1 MLKQRLSD
9 NNVGCCN
16 VLYNSILIIYIMSKK
31 RSIEEINEKIRKR
44 KAVVLTAEQVSAMG
58 KELKPEEIM
67 NRVDVVTTAT
77 FGPMCSS
84 GVFINFGH
92 TTPPM
97 RMEKITLNNVPVFG
111 GIAAV
116 DAYLGATE
124 TAMPQDIY
132 GGAHVI
138 EELIEGKDV
147 LLQATAKGTDCYPR
161 TEVKTLINKSTI
173 NEMIMFNPRNAY
185 QNYNVAVN
193 STTKIKYTYM
203 GTLLPAFGNAN
214 FSTSGELSPLL
225 NDPELRTIGIGTR
238 IFFGGTTGYVAWNG
252 TQFNTGKPLNEHGI
266 PLGNAATL
274 ALIGD
279 AKQMITR
286 FIKAGY
292 FEKYGVTMFVGVGI
306 PIPVIDE
313 DMARR
318 VSIRNSQIETN
329 IIDYGSGNS
338 DLLGRTNYKTLFSG
352 EIRLNGKKI
361 RTAPLSS
368 LKAARE
374 IAEILKTEVA
384 DGRFL
389 LTEPVALLP
398 KTTGLNKLDI
408 RL

>member
-1 MLKQRLSD
+1 
-9 NNVGCCN
+9 
-16 VLYNSILIIYIMSKK
+16 MSKK
-31 RSIEEINEKIRKR
+31 RSIEEINEKIRKG

-58 KELKPEEIM
+58 KEMTPAEVMSK
-67 NRVDVVTTAT
+67 VDVVTTAT

-97 RMEKITLNNVPVFG
+97 RMEKLTLNNVPAYG

-124 TAMPQDIY
+124 TAMPHDIY

-138 EELIEGKDV
+138 EELIAGKDV

-161 TEVKTLINKSTI
+161 TEIKTLINKDTI
-173 NEMIMFNPRNAY
+173 NEFIMFNPRNAY

-193 STTKIKYTYM
+193 STTKIKFTYM

-238 IFFGGTTGYVAWNG
+238 IFFGGTTGYVSWNG
-252 TQFNTGKPLNEHGI
+252 TQFNTGKPLNDHGI
-266 PLGNAATL
+266 PIGNAATL
-274 ALIGD
+274 SLIGD
-279 AKQMITR
+279 AKQMSTR
-286 FIKAGY
+286 FIKAAY

-313 DMARR
+313 DIAKR

-338 DLLGRTNYKTLFSG
+338 ELLGRTNYKTLFSG
-352 EIRLNGKKI
+352 EMKLNGKKI

-368 LKAARE
+368 IKVARE
-374 IAEILKTEVA
+374 IAEILKLEIA
-384 DGRFL
+384 EGRFFI
-389 LTEPVALLP
+389 TEPVAYFP
-398 KTTGLNKLDI
+398 KTTGLNKLEI